1 MVLNLKQQ
9 ENKFKSPQKFF
20 FCCCIAKTNSN
31 IIQVY
36 CVEEVLMK
44 TKLIRCTYI
53 GMAIIRECRP

>member
-9 ENKFKSPQKFF
+9 ENKFKSPPKFF
-20 FCCCIAKTNSN
+20 CCIAKTNSN